1 MKIYYENVNTKYYYI
16 RCMCIMI
23 NLMIFLEK
31 CDHDTLELLKIT
43 KAFMDILLS
52 KRTDTEFYRYSVG
65 SYNYILVYSF
75 TRIFLKKSFALKYLS
90 GNQREYIYIYII
102 KIYKT
107 QIYLK
112 KKLDNTKIHIQ
123 RKFVDY

>member
-1 MKIYYENVNTKYYYI
+1 
-16 RCMCIMI
+16 MI

-107 QIYLK
+107 
-112 KKLDNTKIHIQ
+112 
-123 RKFVDY
+123 

>member
-16 RCMCIMI
+16 RCTCVMI

-31 CDHDTLELLKIT
+31 CDHNTLELLKIT

-75 TRIFLKKSFALKYLS
+75 TRVFLKKSFALKYLS
-90 GNQREYIYIYII
+90 GNQREYIYISLRYIKHRYI
-102 KIYKT
+102 
-107 QIYLK
+107 
-112 KKLDNTKIHIQ
+112 
-123 RKFVDY
+123 